1 MKEKANLLNTYSKNY
16 KEYYLKGNKTKLYLH
31 FYIQNFGSHFVF
43 VLKNCDLKGFEIL
56 TESCEREAKFLIK
69 YMKKIVEMVMILK
82 QIMPTYLEFP
92 YVYYQVDLYVLN
104 GNIIKLLNVN
114 FGLR

>member
-1 MKEKANLLNTYSKNY
+1 
-16 KEYYLKGNKTKLYLH
+16 
-31 FYIQNFGSHFVF
+31 
-43 VLKNCDLKGFEIL
+43 
-56 TESCEREAKFLIK
+56 
-69 YMKKIVEMVMILK
+69 MKKIVEMVMILK

-104 GNIIKLLNVN
+104 GNVIKLLTVN